1 MHVKPHVKKQNKEI
15 LRDSDDESITGDE
28 IKNKL
33 KALDVFKNKQKRSIV
48 WSIFFWYA
56 EIPIFWKCI
65 QKYKNRW

>member
-1 MHVKPHVKKQNKEI
+1 MEKECFLGELPHVKKRNKEI

-48 WSIFFWYA
+48 
-56 EIPIFWKCI
+56 
-65 QKYKNRW
+65 